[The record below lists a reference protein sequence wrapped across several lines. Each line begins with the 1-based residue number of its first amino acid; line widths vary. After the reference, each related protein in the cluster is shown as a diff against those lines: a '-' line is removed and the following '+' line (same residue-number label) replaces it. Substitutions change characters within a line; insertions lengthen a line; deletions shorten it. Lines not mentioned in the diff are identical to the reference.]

1 MAEKDKK
8 GKAPNAIQLFFRET
22 TGELRKVS
30 WPTRPEALRLTGLVL
45 IVMTVVGFLL
55 AGVEAV
61 AGWLLK
67 LLLGS

>member
-8 GKAPNAIQLFFRET
+8 GTTPNAIQLFFRET
-22 TGELRKVS
+22 FGELRKVS

-45 IVMTVVGFLL
+45 IVMVVVGFLL
-55 AGVEAV
+55 AGVEGV
-61 AGWLLK
+61 ASWLLK

>member
-1 MAEKDKK
+1 LAEKDKK

-30 WPTRPEALRLTGLVL
+30 WPTRPEAMRLTGLVL
-45 IVMTVVGFLL
+45 IVMVVVGVLL
-55 AGVEAV
+55 AIVEAG
-61 AGWLLK
+61 AAELLK

>member
-8 GKAPNAIQLFFRET
+8 GKTPNAIQLFFRET

-30 WPTRPEALRLTGLVL
+30 WPTRPEAFRLTGLVL
-45 IVMTVVGFLL
+45 IVMAVVGFLL